1 MHRVDLL
8 KKLIRIDSSYPKE
21 GNISG
26 VLANLLLD
34 IGCNV
39 KTYVV
44 EDERTN
50 IVARKGT
57 GEKSVIFY
65 GHMDTVSPGKDI
77 KEVLNPIERSGKLY
91 GLGSYDM
98 KSGIVAILEAVSRFT
113 PKNITVKVALGVD
126 EEADSKGAHH
136 LRKYG
141 SSFFKDG
148 LILIVPEPNF
158 NKGLHSLVVGRAGR
172 AVFNVVMKGK
182 AAHIMHFSEA
192 IDAIKD
198 LSIYLDEFYQQK
210 PEVHPS
216 LGSSLRFVRKIT
228 GESIGMSIAG
238 EATCQIEC
246 LMVPPETI
254 KSVQDDLINLGV
266 RLKKAGRLKIVPKIS
281 LVARETPYLEPFYQE
296 SDSIPFK
303 EVLDKVIHK
312 HTGKHVNFYS
322 RVSVG
327 DENVFAKLNIPV
339 VTWGPD
345 GGNAHV
351 DGEYVDLK
359 SVETLSKMYLEFLQE
374 VDKSI

>member
-8 KKLIRIDSSYPKE
+8 KKLIRIDSSYPRE
-21 GNISG
+21 ANISG

-39 KTYVV
+39 KTHVV

-65 GHMDTVSPGKDI
+65 GHMDTVSPGNI
-77 KEVLNPIERSGKLY
+77 KEVLIPIERGGKLY

-113 PKNITVKVALGVD
+113 PKNITVKVALGID

-148 LILIVPEPNF
+148 MILIVPEPNF
-158 NKGLHSLVVGRAGR
+158 GKGLHSLVVGRAGR
-172 AVFNVVMKGK
+172 AVFDVVMKGK
-182 AAHIMHFSEA
+182 AAHIMHSNQA
-192 IDAIKD
+192 VDAIKA
-198 LSIYLDEFYQQK
+198 LAVYLDEFYKQE
-210 PEVHPS
+210 PAIHPS
-216 LGSSLRFVRKIT
+216 LGSSLRFVREIT

-254 KSVQDDLINLGV
+254 KSVREDLVNLGI
-266 RLKKAGRLKIVPKIS
+266 RLKKEGKLKIVPKIS

-296 SDSIPFK
+296 SKSIPFK
-303 EVLDKVIHK
+303 EILDKIITK

-351 DGEYVDLK
+351 DGEYVELD
-359 SVETLSKMYLEFLQE
+359 SVEKLSKMFLEFLQE
-374 VDKSI
+374 VDKSA